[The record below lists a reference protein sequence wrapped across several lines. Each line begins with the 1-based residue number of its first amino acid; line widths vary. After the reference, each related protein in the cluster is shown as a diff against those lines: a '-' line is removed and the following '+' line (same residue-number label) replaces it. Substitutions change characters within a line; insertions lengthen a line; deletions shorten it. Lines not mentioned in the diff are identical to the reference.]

1 MPQHRDYK
9 FGKQLG
15 KGSFGVVHRV
25 ERKAD
30 GGIFVCK
37 EIPLR
42 GMKPKAREEAN
53 QEVWLLRK
61 ISSGSEYIVQYI
73 ESFLERESLHI
84 IMEFCENGDLSG
96 YFKAPLR
103 LPPIFLPNGA
113 GSLEPSAAK
122 TASVG
127 QCLEEPTVWKFTIQI
142 GLGLAWLHT
151 NRILHR
157 DIKSLNV
164 FLSAQHDARLGDLGV
179 ARVLSAECNFANTLV
194 GTPYYLSPE
203 MCNRLPYNEKS
214 DVWAYGN
221 VLYEMCTFRHPFEAR
236 NQMALLAKIT
246 RGRYRPIS
254 DAYSRELRGL
264 VDDCLMQDLES
275 RPTINRLLSSEPVRS
290 WAGRLG
296 IPLPAD
302 EDAQPQ
308 GRAASKRRWARLR
321 NQVSL
326 LHDDAVKDLDA
337 PARLVWDSLYRLLR
351 AKMAAELTEED
362 HRDVERYIFEEL
374 PPEHTDLISKVCKI
388 LPLQQECD
396 RCQELLGN

>member
-1 MPQHRDYK
+1 MPSHRDYK

-15 KGSFGVVHRV
+15 RGSFGVVHKV
-25 ERKAD
+25 ERKSD

-61 ISSGSEYIVQYI
+61 ISSGSVFIVQYI

-84 IMEFCENGDLSG
+84 IMEFCENGDLSS
-96 YFKAPLR
+96 YLKPPLR
-103 LPPIFLPNGA
+103 LPPLVLPSGA
-113 GSLEPSAAK
+113 GPPEPCKAGQL
-122 TASVG
+122 G
-127 QCLEEPTVWKFTIQI
+127 QCLEEATVWKFAIQI
-142 GLGLAWLHT
+142 GLGLHWLHT

-203 MCNRLPYNEKS
+203 MCNSQPYNEKS

-236 NQMALLAKIT
+236 NQLALLAKIT

-254 DAYSRELRGL
+254 DGYSSEMKGL
-264 VDDCLMQDLES
+264 VDDCLMQDMVR
-275 RPTINRLLSSEPVRS
+275 RPTVNLILLSEPVRA
-290 WAGRLG
+290 WAVRLG
-296 IPLPAD
+296 IELPAD
-302 EDAQPQ
+302 AEANQPQ

-321 NQVSL
+321 TQVSH
-326 LHDDAVKDLDA
+326 LHDEAVKDLDA
-337 PARLVWDSLYRLLR
+337 PTRLAWDSLYRLLR
-351 AKMAAELTEED
+351 AKMAAELTAED
-362 HRDVERYIFEEL
+362 HREVERYIFEEL

-396 RCQELLGN
+396 RCQEMLDN